1 MMHRLL
7 TGLLATEPLLHRAR
21 RRSSPG
27 VTVLMYHEVLGDDD
41 AEAWTAVRV
50 SELRRQIEYLKSAV
64 DLSLIRLPHAALM
77 FPAISVSFATPR
89 HPRNFSRDFAEQAN
103 LLGFGKTRFH
113 DLRGVHST
121 ALLDA
126 GIPVHTVARRI
137 GDDPAT
143 LLRNYTKRKR
153 LMQATEKLSHTLAG
167 LAAGFLGAD

>member
-64 DLSLIRLPHAALM
+64 DMGEGKRGAKACFSLSAQS
-77 FPAISVSFATPR
+77 AIAS
-89 HPRNFSRDFAEQAN
+89 N
-103 LLGFGKTRFH
+103 
-113 DLRGVHST
+113 
-121 ALLDA
+121 
-126 GIPVHTVARRI
+126 
-137 GDDPAT
+137 
-143 LLRNYTKRKR
+143 
-153 LMQATEKLSHTLAG
+153 
-167 LAAGFLGAD
+167 